1 MQAGR
6 YIERSHGMK
15 KYLITS
21 TRTGAGKTTVALGIL
36 LNAGEARRVA
46 YFKPFGD
53 NMIMRERKL
62 CDRDAQLVIECLDLE
77 TEASRLSV
85 AFDYE
90 TLMEDMEKEHLSSS
104 ISSAAE
110 QLMTGA
116 DLTLI
121 ESARNFSYGA
131 FLGFDAISL
140 SELLGVGML
149 LVADGDPGLVVDKCE
164 VVREVMQNRDVRL
177 AGVIINNVREVDM
190 DRTRRLAVPALEHKG
205 IDVLGV
211 IPHIG
216 VLSQI
221 DAMLV
226 AEKLGAKVLS
236 GERGI
241 GKPIRKI
248 LVGAMR
254 ADTALQMRSLYEPN
268 KLIITGG
275 DRVDMIM
282 TAFDTSTSCIVLTG
296 DLVPHPRILARADE
310 LEVPMLS
317 VPMDTYTTAQMI
329 ERIRAETRADDAE
342 KLDLVRKIVREGIAL
357 DKI

>member
-1 MQAGR
+1 
-6 YIERSHGMK
+6 MK

-36 LNAGEARRVA
+36 LNAREKHSVA

-53 NMIMRERKL
+53 HMVTWERKL
-62 CDRDAQLVIECLDLE
+62 CDRDAELFVRSLGLGIEPCQ
-77 TEASRLSV
+77 LSV

-90 TLMEDMEKEHLSSS
+90 TLMEDMDREHLTSF
-104 ISSAAE
+104 ISSRGEEVMAGRN
-110 QLMTGA
+110 LSI
-116 DLTLI
+116 I

-131 FLGFDAISL
+131 FMSFDAVSL
-140 SELLGVGML
+140 SELFSAEIL
-149 LVADGDPGLVVDKCE
+149 LVADGDPGLIVDKCVVVDK
-164 VVREVMQNRDVRL
+164 VMKSRKVTL
-177 AGVIINNVREVDM
+177 AGVIINNVPDSDIEHVREV
-190 DRTRRLAVPALEHKG
+190 AVSALSQNG
-205 IDVLGV
+205 INVLGLL
-211 IPHIG
+211 PHSNI
-216 VLSQI
+216 LSRI
-221 DAMLV
+221 TALLV

-236 GERGI
+236 GEKGL
-241 GKPIRKI
+241 GKPVTKI

-310 LEVPMLS
+310 LEIPMLS

-329 ERIRAETRADDAE
+329 ERTKAETRSDDGE
-342 KLDLVRKIVREGIAL
+342 KLGVIQRIVKEGIDL
-357 DKI
+357 ERIV

>member
-1 MQAGR
+1 
-6 YIERSHGMK
+6 MK

-36 LNAGEARRVA
+36 LNAGEKRKVA

-53 NMIMRERKL
+53 HMITKDRKL
-62 CDRDAQLVIECLDLE
+62 CDRDAELFVESLGLGVEPCH
-77 TEASRLSV
+77 LSI

-90 TLMEDMEKEHLSSS
+90 TLMEDMDREQLTSS
-104 ISSAAE
+104 ISSRGEEVMA
-110 QLMTGA
+110 GR
-116 DLTLI
+116 DLSMI

-131 FLGFDAISL
+131 FMSFDAISL
-140 SELLGVGML
+140 SELFGAQML
-149 LVADGDPGLVVDKCE
+149 LVADGDPGLIVDKCE
-164 VVREVMQNRDVRL
+164 LVNKVLRNREVTL
-177 AGVIINNVREVDM
+177 AGVVINNVHEGSIDQVRDV
-190 DRTRRLAVPALEHKG
+190 AVPALTKKG
-205 IDVLGV
+205 IKVLGLL
-211 IPHIG
+211 PHSG
-216 VLSQI
+216 MLSRI
-221 DAMLV
+221 TAVLV

-236 GERGI
+236 GEKGI
-241 GKPIRKI
+241 GKPITKI

-282 TAFDTSTSCIVLTG
+282 TAFDTNTSCIVLTG

-329 ERIRAETRADDAE
+329 ERIKAETRPDDAQ
-342 KLDLVRKIVREGIAL
+342 KLDLIKKIVGEAVELERIV
-357 DKI
+357 

>member
-1 MQAGR
+1 
-6 YIERSHGMK
+6 MK

-36 LNAGEARRVA
+36 LNAREKRGVA

-53 NMIMRERKL
+53 NLITREKKL
-62 CDRDAQLVIECLDLE
+62 CDRDAQLFIECLGLE
-77 TEASRLSV
+77 ADASRLSI

-90 TLMEDMEKEHLSSS
+90 TLMEDLEREHLSSS
-104 ISSAAE
+104 ISSRGE
-110 QLMTGA
+110 QIMTGI
-116 DLTLI
+116 DLSMI

-140 SELLGVGML
+140 SELLDAEML
-149 LVADGDPGLVVDKCE
+149 LVADGDPGLIVDKCE
-164 VVREVMQNRDVRL
+164 VVRKVMQNRKVKL

-190 DRTRRLAVPALEHKG
+190 DRTRRLALPALEQRG

-211 IPHIG
+211 LPHFGI
-216 VLSQI
+216 LSQI
-221 DAMLV
+221 NAMLV

-236 GERGI
+236 GEGGI

-254 ADTALQMRSLYEPN
+254 ADTALQMRSLYEPH

-282 TAFDTSTSCIVLTG
+282 TAFDTGTSCIILTG
-296 DLVPHPRILARADE
+296 DLIPHPRILARADE

-329 ERIRAETRADDAE
+329 ERIRAETRSDDAA
-342 KLDLVRKIVREGIAL
+342 KIDIIRKIVREGL
-357 DKI
+357 DLGKIL